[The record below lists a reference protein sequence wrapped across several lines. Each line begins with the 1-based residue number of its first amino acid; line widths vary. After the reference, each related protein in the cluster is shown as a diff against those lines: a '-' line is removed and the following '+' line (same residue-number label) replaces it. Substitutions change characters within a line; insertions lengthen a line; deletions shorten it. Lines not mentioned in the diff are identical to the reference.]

1 MEQEKNT
8 AAIIDKLKTLLAIE
22 QLEYNDKNWL
32 SGSDTSR
39 SEKKQQMLEELI
51 NETEGI
57 TSRSVAKNAVTANTD
72 AGFKKGDTVLVWSL
86 QSFNHGG
93 FLNGVP
99 AFVTQDEDDGG
110 SILLTLY
117 RRIGGI
123 DEVDDAYEVYPQ
135 QIRRVTLK
143 EWPARAQLKELRK
156 VVLFNQQW

>member
-123 DEVDDAYEVYPQ
+123 DQIDDDYEVYPQ
-135 QIRRVTLK
+135 QVKRIPL
-143 EWPARAQLKELRK
+143 EDWPASSHLKELRK
-156 VVLFNQQW
+156 VVLFHQQW